1 MTLLLSN
8 SNYVDMRILILFVL
22 ILTFTTCN
30 DDDLSM
36 SEFAGNMMAYNLT
49 PESSHYH
56 GSGTVTFKER
66 VDQGVTIEIAMD
78 PTGSGGFHPAHLHY
92 GTFDNPD
99 AEMAAMLNSVDATTG
114 ESSTTIY
121 KLLDETK
128 VTYADLIE
136 FDGSIKIH
144 LDDGPNKKV
153 VIAAVNIG
161 LNASPGGKTQPAGL
175 PAD

>member
-1 MTLLLSN
+1 MKKYPFLLLF
-8 SNYVDMRILILFVL
+8 LALFA
-22 ILTFTTCN
+22 CN
-30 DDDLSM
+30 DDENALN
-36 SEFAGNMMAYNLT
+36 EFTGNIMVYNLS
-49 PESSHYH
+49 PESSHYN

-66 VDQGVTIEIAMD
+66 VDQGVTIEVAMD
-78 PTGSGGFHPAHLHY
+78 PTGSGGFHPMHLHY

-99 AEMAAMLNSVDATTG
+99 AEMAAILNPVDATNG

-128 VTYADLIE
+128 VTYMDLVE

-153 VIAAVNIG
+153 VIAAANIG
-161 LNASPGGKTQPAGL
+161 LNASSADISDGL
-175 PAD
+175 LQ

>member
-1 MTLLLSN
+1 MQSILIMKKYPLLL
-8 SNYVDMRILILFVL
+8 LLLALFA
-22 ILTFTTCN
+22 CN
-30 DDDLSM
+30 DD
-36 SEFAGNMMAYNLT
+36 
-49 PESSHYH
+49 ES
-56 GSGTVTFKER
+56 
-66 VDQGVTIEIAMD
+66 AMD

-99 AEMAAMLNSVDATTG
+99 AEMAAMLNPVDATTG

-128 VTYADLIE
+128 VTYMDLVE

-153 VIAAVNIG
+153 VIAAANIG
-161 LNASPGGKTQPAGL
+161 LNASADISGGLLQ
-175 PAD
+175 